1 MRCIRY
7 QHLKQKTMNDNKKT
21 ALQVSALCNGTVID
35 HIPADKLF
43 AVVNL
48 LNIPAM
54 GNNVTIG
61 YNLESKK
68 LGKKGLIKI
77 SDRFFTDDE
86 INKISVVAPNV
97 VLNTI
102 RDYNVVE
109 KREVKMPDEIHN
121 IIKCNNLNC
130 ITNNEPMET
139 HFYVA
144 NRETH
149 TLKCRYCEKE
159 VNLDDIT
166 LL

>member
-1 MRCIRY
+1 
-7 QHLKQKTMNDNKKT
+7 MNENKKH
-21 ALQVSALCNGTVID
+21 AMQVSALCNGTVID

-48 LNIPAM
+48 LGIPEM
-54 GNNVTIG
+54 SNNVTIG
-61 YNLESKK
+61 YNLDSKK

-77 SDRFFTDDE
+77 ADKFFSDDE
-86 INKISVVAPNV
+86 INKISLVAPNV

-109 KREVKMPDEIHN
+109 KREVHMPDEIDN
-121 IIKCNNLNC
+121 LIKCNNLNC
-130 ITNNEPMET
+130 ITNNEPMAT
-139 HFYVA
+139 HFYVS

-159 VNLDDIT
+159 VNINDVK

>member
-1 MRCIRY
+1 M
-7 QHLKQKTMNDNKKT
+7 QKTMNENKKT

-48 LNIPAM
+48 LEIHKM
-54 GNNVTIG
+54 RNNVTIG

-77 SDRFFTDDE
+77 ADRFFTDDE
-86 INKISVVAPNV
+86 INKISVVAPNI

-109 KREVKMPDEIHN
+109 KRELRMPDEIHN

-130 ITNNEPMET
+130 ITNNEPMAT
-139 HFYVA
+139 HFYVV
-144 NRETH
+144 NRDTH

-159 VNLDDIT
+159 VSIDDIT

>member
-1 MRCIRY
+1 
-7 QHLKQKTMNDNKKT
+7 MNDNNKP

-48 LNIPAM
+48 LDIPSM
-54 GNNVTIG
+54 SNNVTIG
-61 YNLESKK
+61 NNLDSKK

-77 SDRFFTDDE
+77 ADRFFTDDE
-86 INKISVVAPNV
+86 VSKISVVAPNV
-97 VLNTI
+97 ALNTI
-102 RDYNVVE
+102 RNYKVVE
-109 KREVKMPDEIHN
+109 KRELRMPDELHN

-130 ITNNEPMET
+130 ITNNEPMAT

-144 NRETH
+144 DRENGI
-149 TLKCRYCEKE
+149 LKCRYCEKE
-159 VNLDDIT
+159 INVNDVE

>member
-1 MRCIRY
+1 
-7 QHLKQKTMNDNKKT
+7 MNDNNKP

-48 LNIPAM
+48 LNIANM
-54 GNNVTIG
+54 SNNVTIG

-86 INKISVVAPNV
+86 INKISVIAPNV

-130 ITNNEPMET
+130 ITNNEPMAT

-144 NRETH
+144 NRDTQ

-159 VNLDDIT
+159 VNINDVK

>member
-1 MRCIRY
+1 
-7 QHLKQKTMNDNKKT
+7 MNDNKKQ
-21 ALQVSALCNGTVID
+21 AMQVTALCNGTVID
-35 HIPADKLF
+35 HIPAEKLF

-48 LNIPAM
+48 LDIPSM
-54 GNNVTIG
+54 NSNVTIG

-77 SDRFFTDDE
+77 SERFFSDDE
-86 INKISVVAPNV
+86 INKISLVAPNV

-102 RDYNVVE
+102 RDYNVIE

-121 IIKCNNLNC
+121 LIKCNNLNC
-130 ITNNEPMET
+130 ITNNEPMPT

-144 NRETH
+144 DRDTH

-159 VNLDDIT
+159 VNLDDIK

>member
-1 MRCIRY
+1 MNEN
-7 QHLKQKTMNDNKKT
+7 QKP

-48 LNIPAM
+48 LNIPTM
-54 GNNVTIG
+54 NNNVTIG

-144 NRETH
+144 NRDTH
-149 TLKCRYCEKE
+149 TLKCCYCEKE
-159 VNLDDIT
+159 VSLDDIK

>member
-1 MRCIRY
+1 
-7 QHLKQKTMNDNKKT
+7 MNDNKKP

-48 LNIPAM
+48 LNIQTM
-54 GNNVTIG
+54 SNNVTIG

-86 INKISVVAPNV
+86 INKISIVAPNV

-102 RDYNVVE
+102 RDYKVVE

-121 IIKCNNLNC
+121 LIKCNNLNC
-130 ITNNEPMET
+130 ITNNEPMAT

-144 NRETH
+144 NRDTH

-159 VNLDDIT
+159 VNINDVK

>member
-1 MRCIRY
+1 
-7 QHLKQKTMNDNKKT
+7 MNDDKK
-21 ALQVSALCNGTVID
+21 AMQVSALCNGTVID

-48 LNIPAM
+48 LNIPEM
-54 GNNVTIG
+54 QNNVTIG
-61 YNLESKK
+61 NNLDSKK

-86 INKISVVAPNV
+86 INKISIVAPNV

-102 RDYNVVE
+102 RDYKVVE
-109 KREVKMPDEIHN
+109 KREVEMPDEIHN
-121 IIKCNNLNC
+121 LIKCNNLNC
-130 ITNNEPMET
+130 ITNTEPRAT

-144 NRETH
+144 NRNTQ

-159 VNLDDIT
+159 VNINDVK

>member
-1 MRCIRY
+1 
-7 QHLKQKTMNDNKKT
+7 MNENKKT

-48 LNIPAM
+48 LEIPAM

-121 IIKCNNLNC
+121 LIKCNNLNC
-130 ITNNEPMET
+130 ITNNEPMAT

-144 NRETH
+144 NRDTH

-159 VNLDDIT
+159 VSLDDIK

>member
-1 MRCIRY
+1 MNENN
-7 QHLKQKTMNDNKKT
+7 KQ

-48 LNIPAM
+48 LEISNM
-54 GNNVTIG
+54 SNNVTIG
-61 YNLESKK
+61 FNLESKK

-86 INKISVVAPNV
+86 IDKISVVAPNI

-102 RDYNVVE
+102 RNYNVVE
-109 KREVKMPDEIHN
+109 KREVNMPDEIHN

-144 NRETH
+144 DRETH

-159 VNLDDIT
+159 VSLDDIT

>member
-1 MRCIRY
+1 MN
-7 QHLKQKTMNDNKKT
+7 NDNQQAMQVT
-21 ALQVSALCNGTVID
+21 ALRNGTVID
-35 HIPADKLF
+35 HIPAEKLF

-48 LNIPAM
+48 LDVANM
-54 GNNVTIG
+54 NSNVTIG

-77 SDRFFTDDE
+77 SERFFSDDE
-86 INKISVVAPNV
+86 INKISLVAPNV

-102 RDYNVVE
+102 RDYNVIE

-121 IIKCNNLNC
+121 LIKCNNLNC
-130 ITNNEPMET
+130 ITNNEPMAT

-144 NRETH
+144 NRDTH

-159 VNLDDIT
+159 VNLDDIK

>member
-1 MRCIRY
+1 MS
-7 QHLKQKTMNDNKKT
+7 DNKIH
-21 ALQVSALCNGTVID
+21 AMQVSALCNGTVID
-35 HIPADKLF
+35 HIPANKLF

-48 LNIPAM
+48 LEIPAM

-61 YNLESKK
+61 YNLDSKK

-77 SDRFFTDDE
+77 ADRFFTDDE
-86 INKISVVAPNV
+86 VNKISLVAPNV

-102 RDYNVVE
+102 RDYQVVE

-121 IIKCNNLNC
+121 LIKCNNLNC
-130 ITNNEPMET
+130 ITNNEPMDT
-139 HFYVA
+139 HFVVTD
-144 NRETH
+144 RDKH

-159 VNLDDIT
+159 VNINNIK

>member
-1 MRCIRY
+1 MNEN
-7 QHLKQKTMNDNKKT
+7 QKP

-48 LNIPAM
+48 LNIPTM
-54 GNNVTIG
+54 NNNVTIG

-86 INKISVVAPNV
+86 IDKISVVAPNI

>member
-7 QHLKQKTMNDNKKT
+7 QHLKQKTMNDKKKT

-48 LNIPAM
+48 LEISTM
-54 GNNVTIG
+54 SNNVTIG
-61 YNLESKK
+61 FNLESKK

-86 INKISVVAPNV
+86 IDKISVVAPNI

-102 RDYNVVE
+102 RNYNVVE

-159 VNLDDIT
+159 VSLDDIT

>member
-1 MRCIRY
+1 
-7 QHLKQKTMNDNKKT
+7 MNTNKE
-21 ALQVSALCNGTVID
+21 ALQVTALCNGTVID

-48 LNIPAM
+48 LDIPSM
-54 GNNVTIG
+54 TTNVTIG
-61 YNLESKK
+61 YNLQSRK
-68 LGKKGLIKI
+68 LGTKGLIKVA
-77 SDRFFTDDE
+77 DKFFTDE
-86 INKISVVAPNV
+86 EVNRISLVAPNV

-102 RDYNVVE
+102 RDYQVVE

-121 IIKCNNLNC
+121 LIKCNNLNC
-130 ITNNEPMET
+130 ITNNEPMAT

-144 NRETH
+144 NRDTH

-159 VNLDDIT
+159 VNINDVK

>member
-1 MRCIRY
+1 MNENN
-7 QHLKQKTMNDNKKT
+7 KQ

-48 LNIPAM
+48 LDIPTM
-54 GNNVTIG
+54 SNNVTIG

-86 INKISVVAPNV
+86 INKISVIAPNV

-102 RDYNVVE
+102 RNYDVVE

-130 ITNNEPMET
+130 ITNNEPMAT

-144 NRETH
+144 NRDTH

-159 VNLDDIT
+159 VSLDDIK